1 MTTDRPADPG
11 PQRAPADEPENDLEP
26 SSRARAMIALGKER
40 AAKSRKWADEQREKH
55 GDNPIFALGLGLYQ
69 RDRAAAGSVLGSA
82 IAFRLFLFVVPT
94 VLFVVGLTGF
104 FADIVS
110 SEDIDEAG
118 ITGSLAA
125 QINTA
130 LNQPSSTR
138 WIAVGVGLVGMATT
152 GRTLSRALAQAS
164 CLAWQVPMRSK
175 TSVRVISTIVGLLV
189 GLAILMTVVNRVHDA
204 LGLAGAGLSLLA
216 SFLVFLVAA
225 LVLTWLLPRATSEPG
240 VLLPG
245 AVIMAATFTGL
256 QALSQFYLPERFD
269 RASELYGAI
278 GITLVTL
285 GWFFLAGRAIVFAMV
300 VDAEVFDRFGSVAGF
315 VFALPVLR
323 TIPPRW
329 PWLRRQFHLDEPE
342 EKTP

>member
-1 MTTDRPADPG
+1 VSTGEPAAPG
-11 PQRAPADEPENDLEP
+11 PEEMPLDAAEEDLAT
-26 SSRARAMIALGKER
+26 SSRARAIIALGRDR
-40 AAKSRKWADEQREKH
+40 AARSREWADEQLDKH
-55 GDNPIFALGLGLYQ
+55 GDKPIVALALGLYQ

-110 SEDIDEAG
+110 AEDVNDAG

-130 LNQPSSTR
+130 LDQPSSTR

-175 TSVRVISTIVGLLV
+175 ASVRVISTIVGLLV
-189 GLAILMTVVNRVHDA
+189 GLAILMTVVDQVHDA

-245 AVIMAATFTGL
+245 AVLLAATFTGL
-256 QALSQFYLPERFD
+256 QAFSQFFLPERFE

-278 GITLVTL
+278 GVTLVTL
-285 GWFFLAGRAIVFAMV
+285 GWFFIAGRAIVFAMV
-300 VDAEVFDRFGSVAGF
+300 VDAEVFDRFGSVAGL

-323 TIPPRW
+323 AIPPRW

-342 EKTP
+342 ETP